1 GRGGGSNLP
10 LLCLEQVPGIGGVQA
25 VLVDVAAIKCCVLAN
40 RGVAPQQVHPAQ
52 RAGLQRVADVGVT
65 GPAGVTGGD
74 ALVDVAAAHVAGH
87 EVQTGNAQ
95 TLEVVVIAGLPGTFV
110 PGVEVDHL
118 HRVGQ
123 VDRVVRIIKAGITA
137 HALVGDREVVEARPQ
152 GNRQRRSVVVEIVTG
167 GAVIRGLVVGQIG
180 GQAQVVVQLGGVGDA
195 GK

>member
-1 GRGGGSNLP
+1 
-10 LLCLEQVPGIGGVQA
+10 
-25 VLVDVAAIKCCVLAN
+25 
-40 RGVAPQQVHPAQ
+40 
-52 RAGLQRVADVGVT
+52 
-65 GPAGVTGGD
+65 
-74 ALVDVAAAHVAGH
+74 
-87 EVQTGNAQ
+87 TGNAQ

-195 GK
+195 GKMALPEVVRLRGIQRSAQGVGEVVGAAQVGDLVMIDCAVPEAVGVF